1 MLKHSYFSVPAL
13 LLAGLFTMF
22 SPSDVLA
29 REKIDNVSLS
39 FSLNEDDWTQLNV
52 DTNTEGYDVSK
63 VTLFPSGGESS
74 PYPYAVIE
82 LNATEEY
89 YFSSIKNKYFTLQG
103 EGASFGEAARSNSN
117 TTMTLSVRLRNLG
130 EGELDDP
137 TGLTWHENGVASWQ
151 PVNGAGDYSVR
162 IRYNG
167 ENMSIA
173 NPPKTTLSLFNLSS
187 KITKTGDYV
196 FQIRANGMYRK
207 TKNSDW
213 VSSPVFTVDENRL
226 AYIKEHASPDLG
238 VLGQWF
244 EDEGGRWY
252 QFVTGEIPAAGWQE
266 IDSDWYYFN
275 ELGYI
280 MTDQWVDVRYYVG
293 SNGKMLKDTM
303 TPDGHYVDE
312 NGAWAPK

>member
-266 IDSDWYYFN
+266 IDGDWYYFN

-280 MTDQWVDVRYYVG
+280 MTDQWVDVQIGRAHV
-293 SNGKMLKDTM
+293 
-303 TPDGHYVDE
+303 
-312 NGAWAPK
+312 

>member
-1 MLKHSYFSVPAL
+1 
-13 LLAGLFTMF
+13 
-22 SPSDVLA
+22 
-29 REKIDNVSLS
+29 
-39 FSLNEDDWTQLNV
+39 
-52 DTNTEGYDVSK
+52 
-63 VTLFPSGGESS
+63 
-74 PYPYAVIE
+74 
-82 LNATEEY
+82 
-89 YFSSIKNKYFTLQG
+89 
-103 EGASFGEAARSNSN
+103 
-117 TTMTLSVRLRNLG
+117 
-130 EGELDDP
+130 
-137 TGLTWHENGVASWQ
+137 
-151 PVNGAGDYSVR
+151 
-162 IRYNG
+162 
-167 ENMSIA
+167 MSIA

-266 IDSDWYYFN
+266 IDGDWYYFN